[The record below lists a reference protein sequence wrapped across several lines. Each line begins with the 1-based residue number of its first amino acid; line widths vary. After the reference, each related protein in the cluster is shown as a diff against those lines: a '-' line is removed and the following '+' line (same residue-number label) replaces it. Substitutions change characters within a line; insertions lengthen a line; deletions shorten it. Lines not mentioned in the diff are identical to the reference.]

1 MLNQLEAAIQKAI
14 ADSASELANK
24 IGQVVRQSLAAEIS
38 GGSAGAVVR
47 RGPGRPP
54 GSGNKGAG
62 GGGGGRRRRRGL
74 TQAELDAVLNVL
86 RKKPGSSS
94 VDVQAEAGIDK
105 KQAARVFAKLR
116 ETGAVKMKGTRS
128 KATYTVA

>member
-14 ADSASELANK
+14 ADSAVDLANR

-38 GGSAGAVVR
+38 GSSSGAVVR

-54 GSGNKGAG
+54 GSVNKA
-62 GGGGGRRRRRGL
+62 GGGGGRRRRRGI

-86 RKKPGSSS
+86 RKKPGSRS

-105 KQAARVFAKLR
+105 KQAARVFNKLR
-116 ETGAVKMKGTRS
+116 LTGAVKMKGTRS